1 LEILNAYNSSQ
12 RFELN
17 PVLVAQYIN
26 RNAFKVLGIVVESSQ
41 RFGWD
46 LKRKA
51 RPNAQNDHSTK

>member
-1 LEILNAYNSSQ
+1 MLTNSSQ

-17 PVLVAQYIN
+17 PELVAQYIN
-26 RNAFKVLGIVVESSQ
+26 RKVLKALGIAVESSQ

-51 RPNAQNDHSTK
+51 RPNAQNDH